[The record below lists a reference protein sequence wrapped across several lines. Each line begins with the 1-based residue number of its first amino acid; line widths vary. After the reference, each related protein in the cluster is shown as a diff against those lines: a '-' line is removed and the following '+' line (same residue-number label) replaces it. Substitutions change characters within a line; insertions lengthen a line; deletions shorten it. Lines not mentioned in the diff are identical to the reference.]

1 MPAGDEGGVG
11 FEGVTRLVCQSGR
24 VGRGRDELVW
34 NVKVHLV
41 GQPHPVVRGLAL
53 EVSGAVDADSV
64 EEREDSLLWNR
75 GSSIEAFPSKG
86 HLDHILKMLKY
97 NLCHTLESST

>member
-11 FEGVTRLVCQSGR
+11 FEGVTRLVSQGGR

-34 NVKVHLV
+34 NVEMHLV
-41 GQPHPVVRGLAL
+41 RQPHPVVRGLAL
-53 EVSGAVDADSV
+53 QLPGAVDPDSV
-64 EEREDSLLWNR
+64 EEREDSLLWDQG
-75 GSSIEAFPSKG
+75 GSKEAFTSQR
-86 HLDHILKMLKY
+86 HLNHILKTLRS